1 MTSIKQRTIRKPV
14 TLSGIGLHT
23 GAIVTMTFK
32 PAPPETGYVYKRV
45 DLEGQPE
52 IKVDVDYVIDTSR
65 GTTLEHNGA
74 RVATIEHPLAAL
86 AGLSID
92 NCIIE
97 MDGVETPIMDGSS
110 RFFVEAL
117 DEAGIVEQ
125 DAERQYFEIRSPV
138 TFTDK
143 DKKVEMIAL
152 PADDFKVSVMI
163 DYETTVLDTQNAVLE
178 NIDDFRKQFA
188 NCRTFVFLHELEAL
202 VAHNLI
208 KGGDLSNAI
217 VFVNRI
223 VNQEELDKLAHLL
236 NKPTVEV
243 TKTGILN
250 NLELYF
256 QNEPARHKLL
266 DVIGDLTLAGR
277 PLKAHIIARR
287 PGHYSNVKFARA
299 IRDHVL
305 NERKLTPAPVYD
317 INKPPI
323 YDINAIKRML
333 PHRFP
338 FLLIDKV
345 IDISKNHVVGVKNVT
360 YNEQFFVGH
369 FPAEPVMPGVL
380 MIEAMAQT
388 GGVFVLSHLPDPEN
402 YDTYFLKINEVK
414 FRNKVVPGDTLIFYL
429 ELLSPLRRGICHM
442 KGIAYVGRNIVME
455 AILLAQVFKRKNEQD
470 PNISDLSSYELR
482 K

>member
-1 MTSIKQRTIRKPV
+1 MSIKQRTIQHPV
-14 TLSGIGLHT
+14 TVSGTGLHT
-23 GAIVTMTFK
+23 GIEVNLTFC
-32 PAPPETGYVYKRV
+32 PAPVNTGYVYRRV
-45 DLEGQPE
+45 DLEGKPE
-52 IKVDVDYVIDTSR
+52 IPVDANLVTDTSR
-65 GTTLEHNGA
+65 GTTLELNGA
-74 RVATIEHPLAAL
+74 RVATVEHPLAAL
-86 AGLSID
+86 AGLGID
-92 NCIIE
+92 NCFLE
-97 MDGVETPIMDGSS
+97 MDGLETPIMDGSS
-110 RFFVEAL
+110 RFFVEAI
-117 DEAGIVEQ
+117 EKAGIVEQ
-125 DAERQYFEIRSPV
+125 DAEREYLEIKSPV
-138 TFTDK
+138 SFSDR

-163 DYETTVLDTQNAVLE
+163 DYETTVLDTQNAILE
-178 NIDDFRKQFA
+178 KMSDFRDQISG
-188 NCRTFVFLHELEAL
+188 CRTFVFLHELEAL
-202 VAHNLI
+202 MNHNLI

-223 VNQEELDKLAHLL
+223 VSQPELDRLAGLL

-243 TKTGILN
+243 TQTGILN
-250 NLELYF
+250 NLELRF

-266 DVIGDLTLAGR
+266 DVIGDLTLVGK
-277 PLKAHIIARR
+277 PIKAHIIARR
-287 PGHYSNVKFARA
+287 PGHSSNVRFAKA
-299 IRDHVL
+299 LKDHAS
-305 NERKLTPAPVYD
+305 NEKKISDVPLYDLTKD
-317 INKPPI
+317 PI

-345 IDISKNHVVGVKNVT
+345 IEISEDYVVGVKNVT
-360 YNEQFFVGH
+360 YNENFFVGH

-414 FRNKVVPGDTLIFYL
+414 FRHKVVPGDTIIFRL

-442 KGIAYVGRNIVME
+442 KGVAYVGKKIVLE
-455 AILLAQVFKRKNEQD
+455 AILLAQIFRRKHDDD
-470 PNISDLSSYELR
+470 PNISDLSSYETR